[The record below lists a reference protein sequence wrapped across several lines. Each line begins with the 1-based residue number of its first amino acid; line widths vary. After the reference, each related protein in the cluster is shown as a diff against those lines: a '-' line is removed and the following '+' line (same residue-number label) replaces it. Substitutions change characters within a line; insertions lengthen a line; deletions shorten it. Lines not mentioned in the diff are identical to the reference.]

1 MEQLFPEEPMAVT
14 LRVENVPEEVAA
26 RLQERARK
34 SRRSLQ
40 GELLRILEKAVAE
53 EDRLTPGEVLEKVRS
68 LQLKTPAES
77 AAFVRQD
84 RDAR

>member
-1 MEQLFPEEPMAVT
+1 MAVT
-14 LRVENVPEEVAA
+14 LRVENVPEAVAA
-26 RLQERARK
+26 QLEERARK

-53 EDRLTPGEVLEKVRS
+53 EGRLTPGQVLEKVRS
-68 LQLKTPAES
+68 LRLQTPAES

-84 RDAR
+84 RDAH

>member
-1 MEQLFPEEPMAVT
+1 MAVT

-26 RLQERARK
+26 RLEERAKK

-53 EDRLTPGEVLEKVRS
+53 EDRLTATQVLEKVQS
-68 LQLKTPAES
+68 LKLKTPAES
-77 AAFVRQD
+77 VAFVRQD
-84 RDAR
+84 RDAH

>member
-1 MEQLFPEEPMAVT
+1 MAVT

-26 RLQERARK
+26 RLEERAKK

-53 EDRLTPGEVLEKVRS
+53 EDRLTATQVLEKVRS
-68 LQLKTPAES
+68 LKLKTPAES

-84 RDAR
+84 RDAH

>member
-1 MEQLFPEEPMAVT
+1 MAVT

-26 RLQERARK
+26 RLEERARK

-53 EDRLTPGEVLEKVRS
+53 EERLTPGQVLEKVRS
-68 LQLKTPAES
+68 LKLKTPAES
-77 AAFVRQD
+77 AAFIRQD
-84 RDAR
+84 RDAH

>member
-1 MEQLFPEEPMAVT
+1 MAVT

-26 RLQERARK
+26 RLEERARK

-53 EDRLTPGEVLEKVRS
+53 EDRLTAGQVLEKVRS
-68 LQLKTPAES
+68 LKLKTPADS

-84 RDAR
+84 RDAH

>member
-1 MEQLFPEEPMAVT
+1 M
-14 LRVENVPEEVAA
+14 
-26 RLQERARK
+26 RARK

-53 EDRLTPGEVLEKVRS
+53 EDRLTPLQVLEKVRS
-68 LQLKTPAES
+68 LKLKTPAES

>member
-1 MEQLFPEEPMAVT
+1 MAVT

-26 RLQERARK
+26 RERL
-34 SRRSLQ
+34 SPSQ
-40 GELLRILEKAVAE
+40 
-53 EDRLTPGEVLEKVRS
+53 VLEKVRS

-77 AAFVRQD
+77 AQFVRQD

>member
-1 MEQLFPEEPMAVT
+1 MAVT

-26 RLQERARK
+26 RLEERARK

-53 EDRLTPGEVLEKVRS
+53 EDRLTAGQVLEKVRS
-68 LQLKTPAES
+68 LKLKTPAES
-77 AAFVRQD
+77 AVFVRQD
-84 RDAR
+84 RDAH

>member
-1 MEQLFPEEPMAVT
+1 MAVT

-26 RLQERARK
+26 RLEERAKK

-40 GELLRILEKAVAE
+40 GELLRILEKAVSE
-53 EDRLTPGEVLEKVRS
+53 EDRLTAAQVLEKVRS
-68 LQLKTPAES
+68 LKLKTPTES

-84 RDAR
+84 RDAH

>member
-1 MEQLFPEEPMAVT
+1 MAVT

-26 RLQERARK
+26 RLEERARK

-40 GELLRILEKAVAE
+40 GELLRILEKAVAD
-53 EDRLTPGEVLEKVRS
+53 EDRLTPRQVLEKVQS
-68 LQLKTPAES
+68 LNLKTPAES

-84 RDAR
+84 RDAH

>member
-1 MEQLFPEEPMAVT
+1 MAVT

-26 RLQERARK
+26 RLEERAKK

-53 EDRLTPGEVLEKVRS
+53 EGRLNATQVLEKVRS
-68 LQLKTPAES
+68 LKLKTPAES

-84 RDAR
+84 RDAH

>member
-1 MEQLFPEEPMAVT
+1 MAVT
-14 LRVENVPEEVAA
+14 LRVENVPEEIAE
-26 RLQERARK
+26 RLEERARK

-53 EDRLTPGEVLEKVRS
+53 EDRLTAVQVLEKVRS
-68 LQLKTPAES
+68 LKLKTPAES

-84 RDAR
+84 RDAH

>member
-1 MEQLFPEEPMAVT
+1 MAVT

-26 RLQERARK
+26 RLEERARK
-34 SRRSLQ
+34 SHRSLQ
-40 GELLRILEKAVAE
+40 RELLRILEKAVAE
-53 EDRLTPGEVLEKVRS
+53 EDRLTPGQVLEKVRA

-84 RDAR
+84 RDAH

>member
-1 MEQLFPEEPMAVT
+1 MAVT

-26 RLQERARK
+26 RLEERARK

-53 EDRLTPGEVLEKVRS
+53 EDRLTPGQVLEKVRS
-68 LQLKTPAES
+68 LKLKTPTES
-77 AAFVRQD
+77 ATFVRQD
-84 RDAR
+84 RDAH

>member
-1 MEQLFPEEPMAVT
+1 MAVT

-26 RLQERARK
+26 RLEERARK

-53 EDRLTPGEVLEKVRS
+53 EDRLTPRQVLEKVRS
-68 LQLKTPAES
+68 LKLKTPAES
-77 AAFVRQD
+77 AA
-84 RDAR
+84 

>member
-1 MEQLFPEEPMAVT
+1 MAVT
-14 LRVENVPEEVAA
+14 LRIENVPEEVAA
-26 RLQERARK
+26 RLEERARK

-53 EDRLTPGEVLEKVRS
+53 KDRLTPGQVLEKVRS
-68 LQLKTPAES
+68 LKLKTPAES
-77 AAFVRQD
+77 AGFVRQD